1 MTNGVLSESELEFI
15 ISKVLKNA
23 MGAFR
28 EDDRSDF
35 SNGRRLAYYEVLDTI
50 KNELIIREI
59 DVSRFGLD
67 INLESLL

>member
-15 ISKVLKNA
+15 VSRVLKNA
-23 MGAFR
+23 MDAFR
-28 EDDRSDF
+28 EYDRSDF
-35 SNGRRLAYYEVLDTI
+35 SNGRRLAYYELLDTI